1 MKLKKDLAEYF
12 EEVFVTDAAV
22 EHLFDKHLFVRVFK
36 LNQLSTGTYGGKE
49 CVGMWVD
56 CRVDRIEG
64 VNTLNSAGD

>member
-49 CVGMWVD
+49 CVGM
-56 CRVDRIEG
+56 
-64 VNTLNSAGD
+64 